1 MAAVTLT
8 ELISRIRQRSD
19 NEHTGSTFV
28 TDAEITRL
36 INVSYAELYG
46 HLIRWSLNMVEEL
59 ETITATGAANY
70 DLPSDFYSLVAVF
83 RVSGDNRIRLERH
96 SSRHRL
102 GATPS
107 GEASTYRV
115 INNTIEFYPRPSGG
129 TYEVVYVPVCGQ
141 MAAPDDTM
149 DGVLGWE
156 EYVVIDCAIH
166 ILDKEESDTR
176 QHRADRDA
184 ILKRIEDEATAAE
197 MNESWVVESD
207 RGYGGESLL
216 RDLSDITGYRG
227 YRGPIRG
234 NGGRY

>member
-36 INVSYAELYG
+36 INISYAELYG
-46 HLIRWSLNMVEEL
+46 HLIRWSMNMAESL
-59 ETITATGAANY
+59 QTITGTGAANY
-70 DLPSDFYSLVAVF
+70 NLATDFYSLVAVF
-83 RVSGDNRIRLERH
+83 RVVGDQRVRLERH
-96 SSRHRL
+96 SSRNRL

-107 GEASTYRV
+107 GDGSTYRI
-115 INNTIEFYPRPSGG
+115 INSTIEFHPRPSGG

-141 MAAPDDTM
+141 LSAGSDTL

-156 EYVVIDCAIH
+156 EYVVLDCAIH
-166 ILDKEESDTR
+166 VLDKEESETKYL
-176 QHRADRDA
+176 RADRA
-184 ILKRIEDEATAAE
+184 QILQRIQDEAAAAE
-197 MNESWVVESD
+197 MSESWVVESGRQAD
-207 RGYGGESLL
+207 TLL
-216 RDLSDITGYRG
+216 DLGDMKGYRG

-234 NGGRY
+234 RY

>member
-46 HLIRWSLNMVEEL
+46 HLIRWSMNMAESL
-59 ETITATGAANY
+59 TTITATGAANY
-70 DLPSDFYSLVAVF
+70 DLATDFYSLIAVF
-83 RVSGDNRIRLERH
+83 RVSGDQRIRLERH
-96 SSRHRL
+96 SARNRL
-102 GATPS
+102 GANPS
-107 GEASTYRV
+107 GEATSYRI
-115 INNTIEFYPRPSGG
+115 INSTIEFYPRPSSG
-129 TYEVVYVPVCGQ
+129 TYELVYVPTCGQ
-141 MAAPDDTM
+141 LASGTDTM

-166 ILDKEESDTR
+166 ILDKEESDTANLR
-176 QHRADRDA
+176 SDRAV
-184 ILKRIEDEATAAE
+184 ILQRIEDEASAAE
-197 MNESWVVESD
+197 MSESWVVESTRCD
-207 RGYGGESLL
+207 SSTLL
-216 RDLSDITGYRG
+216 DLGDMKGYRG

-234 NGGRY
+234 RY

>member
-19 NEHTGSTFV
+19 NEHSGSTFV

-46 HLIRWSLNMVEEL
+46 HLIRWSMNMVESL
-59 ETITATGAANY
+59 QTITATGAANY
-70 DLPSDFYSLVAVF
+70 NLETDFYSLVAVF
-83 RVSGDNRIRLERH
+83 RVSGDYRVRLERH

-107 GEASTYRV
+107 GDASSYRV

-141 MAAPDDTM
+141 LAAAGDTL

-156 EYVVIDCAIH
+156 EYVVLDCAIH
-166 ILDKEESDTR
+166 ILDKEESDSKML
-176 QHRADRDA
+176 RADRDR
-184 ILKRIEDEATAAE
+184 ILARIEDEAAAAE
-197 MNESWVVESD
+197 MNESWAVESE
-207 RGYGGESLL
+207 RFGGSERLL
-216 RDLSDITGYRG
+216 DLGTMKGYRG

-234 NGGRY
+234 RY